1 MFIRVPKSFEKML
14 IESIEDED
22 NEKRNY
28 YEVRSKAWGRG
39 PVCESREEAERWIA
53 EEANGPAKIVVQR
66 LTPKEFAE
74 MDEFQGW

>member
-1 MFIRVPKSFEKML
+1 MS
-14 IESIEDED
+14 EDS
-22 NEKRNY
+22 EKRSY
-28 YEVRSKAWGRG
+28 YEVRSKTFGRG

-74 MDEFQGW
+74 MAEFQGW